1 MCALPKSLTD
11 ELQEFYFSQFYFHT
25 SSLEFSVVNM
35 ADELREVC
43 TGGRGGAPVSNHE
56 IRVNINTD
64 TLLWKYLRDLQGLRG
79 AGQEDEWEEKK
90 DEWTQ
95 TFR

>member
-1 MCALPKSLTD
+1 M
-11 ELQEFYFSQFYFHT
+11 
-25 SSLEFSVVNM
+25 
-35 ADELREVC
+35 
-43 TGGRGGAPVSNHE
+43 SNHE